1 MNLFRAAIHPVSFC
15 TSLKHVGAFMLVMA
29 EIFSGLA
36 SMPRWLMMKPS
47 SLLHGTPKTHLFG
60 LSFQRYSR
68 KEAKV
73 SSRSAMSMLEF
84 LVLTTTSST

>member
-1 MNLFRAAIHPVSFC
+1 
-15 TSLKHVGAFMLVMA
+15 MLVMA

-47 SLLHGTPKTHLFG
+47 SLPDGTPKTHLFG
-60 LSFQRYSR
+60 LSFQRYSH
-68 KEAKV
+68 KDVKF
-73 SSRSAMSMLEF
+73 SSRSAMSVSEF

>member
-1 MNLFRAAIHPVSFC
+1 
-15 TSLKHVGAFMLVMA
+15 MLVMA

-47 SLLHGTPKTHLFG
+47 TLPDGTLKTQLFG
-60 LSFQRYSR
+60 LSFQRYPR
-68 KEAKV
+68 RDAKV
-73 SSRSAMSMLEF
+73 SSRSSMSGFQF